1 MIDTADMIS
10 TANRGADRNARI
22 LANDP
27 GAADRVAFVALV
39 RRVVPFDDTAAAPI
53 FDAARTRRLTRGE
66 AFLNAGDRAIV
77 VGTVVTGVM
86 REYYPLADGR
96 EVARNFAGP
105 GDGIGSLSDLIS
117 GEPSKSAIAAET
129 DARIVTVPWQ
139 VLRGEAERNLA
150 VATFLTRTTEQLYL
164 LQARREYERL
174 ALDAEARY
182 LAFRARFAK
191 LEDQIQ
197 LKHVASYVGITP
209 EHLSRLRRRLAGARR
224 E

>member
-1 MIDTADMIS
+1 MAGS
-10 TANRGADRNARI
+10 
-22 LANDP
+22 LS
-27 GAADRVAFVALV
+27 AADRVAFTALM
-39 RRVVPFDDTAAAPI
+39 RRVVSFDDSTVAPI
-53 FDAARTRRLTRGE
+53 LDAARPQQLTRGE
-66 AFLNAGDRAIV
+66 VFLNAGDRATAA
-77 VGTVVTGVM
+77 GTVVTGVM

-96 EVARNFAGP
+96 ELTRNFAGP

-139 VLRGEAERNLA
+139 VLRQEADRNPTI
-150 VATFLTRTTEQLYL
+150 ATFLARTTEQLYL
-164 LQARREYERL
+164 LKARREYELL

-182 LAFRARFAK
+182 LAFRARFAR

-197 LKHVASYVGITP
+197 LTQVASYVGITP
-209 EHLSRLRRRLAGARR
+209 EHLSRLRRRLVDAPR